1 MDNKSYTYYKVY
13 GLVIKSELKLKEL
26 EETTSK
32 KFDVIIEKGKVPE
45 NLENPE
51 KVGVRFQAKKGELL
65 LHVDNIAKFYIAK
78 GSKIIIEDIE
88 TPDISEIKLFL
99 LGSVFGAL
107 IFQRGKVPF
116 HGSTVLINGK
126 AVIVS
131 GVSGAGKSTV
141 TAELVKRGYPI
152 IADDVSLIDIVDKKV
167 CVFPG
172 FARIKLWA
180 DTLDLL
186 KIDDKLEKIRPQLEK
201 YSFPVDNY
209 HNKKTEI
216 SNVIIIKTKNTEGVT
231 TEEIKGIE
239 KFKIINNN
247 IYRKQ
252 FAKPLKVEQPQF
264 RIISQLAAKA
274 KLFVLERPN
283 ATNSVKEVADCVISI
298 SK

>member
-13 GLVIKSELKLKEL
+13 GLVIKSELELKEL
-26 EETTSK
+26 EKTTST
-32 KFDVIIEKGKVPE
+32 KFDVLIEKGKVPE

-65 LHVDNIAKFYIAK
+65 LHVDNIAKFYIAN

-99 LGSVFGAL
+99 LGSAFGAL
-107 IFQRGKVPF
+107 IFQRGKLPF

-152 IADDVSLIDIVDKKV
+152 IADDVSLIDVVEKNV

-239 KFKIINNN
+239 KFKILNNN

-252 FAKPLKVEQPQF
+252 FAKPLKVELEQF
-264 RIISQLAAKA
+264 KIVSQMSAKV

-283 ATNSVKEVADCVISI
+283 ATNSIKEVADSI
-298 SK
+298 IEL